1 MPLFFCLSLYKRL
14 QMINSVRNT
23 VLAIL
28 NKNNYGYIAP
38 NDFNLYAK
46 QAQLDLF
53 EDLFYE
59 YNYQIIKENARQSG
73 TGYADISKGI
83 VEVIDLFSTTAALVN
98 VATNTYTLP
107 ADFYLIN
114 KILCFDTAGTTY
126 TGEAERTSHSKI
138 TLLNN
143 SNLTAPTTTYPAY
156 TTEGSVLT
164 VFPSTITG
172 ANQVKAQYIRYPLP
186 PVWTYLNVTGGE
198 PVFDAT
204 SASYQDFEL
213 SADYEPDLV
222 VKILGYAGV
231 SIREQQVVQ
240 YANTQDQLENNS
252 EQ

>member
-1 MPLFFCLSLYKRL
+1 
-14 QMINSVRNT
+14 MINSVRNT

-28 NKNNYGYIAP
+28 NKNNYGYISP

-73 TGYADISKGI
+73 TGYANISKGI
-83 VEVIDLFSTTAALVN
+83 VEVIDLFSTTAVLAN
-98 VATNTYTLP
+98 IANNTYTLP

-114 KILCFDTAGTTY
+114 KILCFAADGTTY
-126 TGEAERTSHSKI
+126 TGEAERVSHNKI
-138 TLLNN
+138 TLLTT
-143 SNLTAPTTTYPAY
+143 SNLTSPTIGYPAY

-164 VFPSTITG
+164 VFPSTINA
-172 ANQVKAQYIRYPLP
+172 ANQLKSQYIRYPLP
-186 PVWTYLNVTGGE
+186 PVWTYLSITGGE
-198 PVFDAT
+198 PSFDAT
-204 SASYQDFEL
+204 SSSYQDFEL

-222 VKILGYAGV
+222 TKILGYAGV
-231 SIREQQVVQ
+231 SIREQAVVQ
-240 YANTQDQLENNS
+240 FANTQDQLENNS